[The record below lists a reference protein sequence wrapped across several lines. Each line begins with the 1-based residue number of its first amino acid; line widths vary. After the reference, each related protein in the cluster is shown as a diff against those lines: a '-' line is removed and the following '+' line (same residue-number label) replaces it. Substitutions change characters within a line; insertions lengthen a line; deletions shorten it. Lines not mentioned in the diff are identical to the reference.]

1 MYEKGGWTNDNGDYS
16 DSEMDNFDAESYYD
30 EMMQNFDDSQD
41 SAGNIGVLVPTPPGD
56 DSVDPLAARSC
67 SSSTT
72 CTAIRQ
78 SRSAATTNMAA
89 YVNT

>member
-56 DSVDPLAARSC
+56 DSVDPQHLRC
-67 SSSTT
+67 EQV
-72 CTAIRQ
+72 RQ
-78 SRSAATTNMAA
+78 PRGGHPHGRQQR
-89 YVNT
+89 VLRRRRQ